1 MARIVCIHGIA
12 QELKGPETLLRE
24 WGSALRDGMQIAGVA
39 RPARPSDADIEVA
52 FFGDLFRNASK
63 GLFEPRYQLQ
73 DIDPGFEEDL
83 LRSWATDAIDPT
95 KAEVTKAGW
104 APHSLQWLFM
114 ALLELPYFH
123 QVADFL
129 LIGAL
134 KQLRSYFSDSEVRM
148 QARSR
153 LASLILPDT
162 ELVIAHSLG
171 SVVAYEV
178 LCLSELPAKPAL
190 ITLGSP
196 LGLRNLV
203 FDRLDPLPVGD
214 QGWWPRNAAT
224 WTNIADGHDIVASE
238 KYLCTRFGARVK
250 DILINNGSLA
260 HDIAPYFTSAH
271 TGKAV
276 FEALRDH

>member
-1 MARIVCIHGIA
+1 MPIS
-12 QELKGPETLLRE
+12 KSP
-24 WGSALRDGMQIAGVA
+24 
-39 RPARPSDADIEVA
+39 
-52 FFGDLFRNASK
+52 FFGDLFRNDSK
-63 GLFEPRYQLQ
+63 GQFVPNYQLH
-73 DIDPGFEEDL
+73 DIDAGFEEDL
-83 LRSWATDAIDPT
+83 LLSWAMDAIDPS
-95 KAEVTKAGW
+95 KAEVPKGGW
-104 APHSLQWLFM
+104 APHSLQRLFL
-114 ALLELPYFH
+114 ALLKLPYFE
-123 QVADFL
+123 QVAHFM

-134 KQLRSYFSDSEVRM
+134 KQLRSYFSDAEVRM

-171 SVVAYEV
+171 SVLAYEV
-178 LCLSELPAKPAL
+178 LCLAELPAKPAL

-203 FDRLDPLPVGD
+203 FDRLDPVPVGD

-250 DILINNGSLA
+250 DILINNG
-260 HDIAPYFTSAH
+260 
-271 TGKAV
+271 V
-276 FEALRDH
+276 